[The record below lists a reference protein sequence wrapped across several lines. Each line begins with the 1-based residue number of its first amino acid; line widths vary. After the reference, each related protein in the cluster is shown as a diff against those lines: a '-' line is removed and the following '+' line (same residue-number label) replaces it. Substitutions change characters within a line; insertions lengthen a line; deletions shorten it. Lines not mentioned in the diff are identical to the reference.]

1 MAPSSASAH
10 EAAKPRQPT
19 PAQPLH
25 PSLPLFRGEGP
36 RRTAEVRIK
45 DAEAS
50 NGLSLSRA
58 ITAAGELVNE
68 QNELI
73 TEGVEK
79 GKYRATMVV
88 RDEL

>member
-1 MAPSSASAH
+1 M
-10 EAAKPRQPT
+10 
-19 PAQPLH
+19 
-25 PSLPLFRGEGP
+25 
-36 RRTAEVRIK
+36 RIK

-79 GKYRATMVV
+79 GKYRAWWSEMNCKLYRPVCK
-88 RDEL
+88 

>member
-1 MAPSSASAH
+1 M
-10 EAAKPRQPT
+10 
-19 PAQPLH
+19 
-25 PSLPLFRGEGP
+25 
-36 RRTAEVRIK
+36 RIK

-58 ITAAGELVNE
+58 ITAAGELVSE